1 MVYWI
6 FDERSQT
13 HGFCGAGERVGP
25 LSKQGSMIS
34 KRDKVLF
41 FQFGERGQDMPPG
54 EGFV

>member
-13 HGFCGAGERVGP
+13 HASGAGERVGP

-41 FQFGERGQDMPPG
+41 FQFGERGQDMQTG
-54 EGFV
+54 ECFV

>member
-41 FQFGERGQDMPPG
+41 FQFGERGQDMQTG
-54 EGFV
+54 ECFV